1 MLVKDFLKNRNRKVI
16 TGTPSMSILEA
27 MQRLVTNRISSLPV
41 LDESGKLKGIVSDR
55 DIFRSIS
62 VDNNA
67 FKNLSV
73 SDLMTT
79 HLIIGVPD
87 DDLGYIGSVMTKNHI
102 RHIPIV
108 ENDQLVGLV
117 SVGDVVKSHIDSIEV
132 ENRYLMNYISGD
144 YPG

>member
-1 MLVKDFLKNRNRKVI
+1 MLVKEFLKNRNRAVI
-16 TGTPSMSILEA
+16 TCTPSMSILEA
-27 MQRLVTNRISSLPV
+27 MQMLVTNQISCLPV
-41 LDESGKLKGIVSDR
+41 LDEDKKLKGIVSDR
-55 DIFRSIS
+55 DIFRSVC
-62 VDNNA
+62 VDNDA
-67 FKNLSV
+67 FKKLLV

-79 HLIIGVPD
+79 HVIIGVPD
-87 DDLGYIGSVMTKNHI
+87 DDLGYIGSVMTKNLI

-108 ENDQLVGLV
+108 ENEQLVGLV